1 MNHKKLR
8 VLILLSLLFSGLVYA
23 QIADAQTVDNAGAY
37 YQMLRQNQ
45 VSGQVDALDVQQAR
59 EAVYATSRTKE
70 ALGLGL
76 EWSSIGP
83 DNYAGRVR
91 AIIVDK
97 NNPSTLYAGSAGGG
111 VWKST
116 TGGSS
121 WVPMTV
127 DGTSAS
133 AITVSCMAQ
142 APNGHIFAGTGE
154 SWYDNGGSFGP
165 GGFIGSGLYKSNDG
179 IDFSVIVGTESWQH
193 INEVVV
199 DQNSGRIY
207 VATDAGLMFSDDE
220 QNWTLAKDDSGNEL
234 DGDAEDVCVGSNG
247 IVVASVDHKAY
258 ISESGAT
265 DGFVNHSTGAT
276 GKLPATNVT
285 RMEFDI
291 APSNPDYIYAM
302 AADVAG
308 HLQGVYR
315 STDKGQTWSLIG
327 PGASSSFGVFSY
339 QTAAGLRYIGRINNT
354 IKVLPNMPDVV
365 LVAGA
370 NIWQGNK
377 VAADG
382 FFAWTQVTSYAFD
395 PLSPLG
401 VLYVHQGQNDIAF
414 LPNSSTEFYVANDGG
429 ISKATSNVGFQV
441 KNKNLK
447 TTQFFSVSYDPHGN
461 VMAGSKD
468 NGTLVIDGSGNSPEA
483 AYQLYGG
490 DGAQSAISMINPK
503 AHFVTQPNAF
513 IRRTV
518 DGGDS
523 WRPVLDRT
531 LSGAYITPFK
541 LWESFYDY
549 TSLDSVK
556 YEADTNYAAGDKI
569 ILRSHNNHYPFSYEL
584 PFAIAKGDTLHI
596 QDPVVAK
603 MFFGAVG
610 EILMT
615 KDILDFNNDPI
626 WGKIADVDG
635 TTQAMAVS
643 GDGDVLFAGTQEGT
657 LYRVSNINTYTTDST
672 PNNIVLDTLFE
683 WPGRVITSI
692 SVHPTNANYVLVT
705 LGNYGNAAYVYGTD
719 EGLQPNPSFD
729 SFQGNLP
736 AMPVYSSLIE
746 LNSNDRLMVGTEMGV
761 WSSNAAGP
769 NPTWVHET
777 NGLPDVAIFDLKQ
790 QTLNQLG
797 FSIPIVSGFDTTYEV
812 FPEITNYGV
821 IYAASHGRGLFKCE
835 NFVSRNEKP
844 AQNASFKPSLHIYP
858 NPANDQVTLEFASL
872 KAGQCHIQ
880 VLDLQGRVVSS
891 DNMVVDGAGIQQIS
905 LSIQHLN
912 PGTYLIHLILD
923 GKSSG
928 VNKLIVR

>member
-8 VLILLSLLFSGLVYA
+8 VFIWVSLLFSGLVYA
-23 QIADAQTVDNAGAY
+23 PIADAQTADDAGAY

-45 VSGQVDALDVQQAR
+45 VSGKVDALDVQQAR
-59 EAVYATSRTKE
+59 EALRLASRTKE
-70 ALGLGL
+70 SVGLGL
-76 EWSSIGP
+76 EWASIGP
-83 DNYAGRVR
+83 DNYSGRIR
-91 AIIVDK
+91 AIVVDR
-97 NNPSTLYAGSAGGG
+97 NNPTTLYAGSAGGG

-121 WVPMTV
+121 WAPMTV
-127 DGTSAS
+127 DGTIAS

-142 APNGHIFAGTGE
+142 APNGHLFAGTGE

-165 GGFIGSGLYKSNDG
+165 GGFIGSGLYKSTDG
-179 IDFSVIVGTESWQH
+179 SDFSVIAGTETWEH
-193 INEVVV
+193 INEVCV

-220 QNWTLAKDDSGNEL
+220 QSWILAKDDNGNEL
-234 DGDAEDVCVGSNG
+234 DGNAEDVCIGSNG
-247 IVVASVDHKAY
+247 IVVASVDQKAY
-258 ISESGAT
+258 VSESGTT

-285 RMEFDI
+285 RIEFDI

-315 STDKGQTWSLIG
+315 SVDKGQTWSLIG
-327 PGASSSFGVFSY
+327 PGASASFSVFGFQS
-339 QTAAGLRYIGRINNT
+339 ASGLRYIGRINNT

-377 VAADG
+377 IADEG
-382 FFAWTQVTSYAFD
+382 FFAWSQVTSYAFD

-414 LPNSSTEFYVANDGG
+414 LPNSSTEFYVASDGG
-429 ISKATSNVGFQV
+429 VSKATNNIGFQIR
-441 KNKNLK
+441 NKNLK
-447 TTQFFSVSYDPHGN
+447 TSQFFSVSYGPQGT

-490 DGAQSAISMINPK
+490 DGAQTAISMINPK

-523 WRPVLDRT
+523 WRTVLDRN

-549 TSLDSVK
+549 TSLDSVV
-556 YEADTNYAAGDKI
+556 YVADTNYPAGEKI

-584 PFAIAKGDTLHI
+584 PFSVSKGDSLHI

-610 EILMT
+610 GIYMT
-615 KDILDFNNDPI
+615 KEILDFNTDPI
-626 WGKIADVDG
+626 WGQIAAVDG
-635 TTQAMAVS
+635 TPQALAVS
-643 GDGDVLFAGTQEGT
+643 GDGDVVFAGTQEGT
-657 LYRVSNINTYTTDST
+657 LYRISNINTYTTDST
-672 PNNIVLDTLFE
+672 PNNIVLDTLYE

-692 SVHPTNANYVLVT
+692 AVHPSNANYLLVT
-705 LGNYGNAAYVYGTD
+705 LGNYGNTTYVYGTD
-719 EGLQPNPSFD
+719 DGLQPNPGFD

-736 AMPVYSSLIE
+736 AMPIYSSLIE
-746 LNSNDRLMVGTEMGV
+746 MNSNDRIILGTELGI
-761 WSSNAAGP
+761 WSTNAAGP

-777 NGLPDVAIFDLKQ
+777 NGIPDVPIFDLRQ
-790 QTLNQLG
+790 QILNQLG
-797 FSIPIVSGFDTTYEV
+797 WAIPMVLGFDTTYDV
-812 FPEITNYGV
+812 FQEITNYGV

-835 NFVSRNEKP
+835 NYVSRNEKP
-844 AQNASFKPSLHIYP
+844 LHQTSFKPSLHLYP
-858 NPANDQVTLEFASL
+858 NPASGQVTLEFNARQ
-872 KAGQCHIQ
+872 AGQCHIQ
-880 VLDLQGRVVSS
+880 IFDLQGKVVSS
-891 DNMVVDGAGIQQIS
+891 DNMMADGPGLQQINLS
-905 LSIQHLN
+905 LQNLK
-912 PGTYLIHLILD
+912 PGTYLVHLIAD
-923 GKSSG
+923 GKSTG
-928 VNKLIVR
+928 VNKLVIR